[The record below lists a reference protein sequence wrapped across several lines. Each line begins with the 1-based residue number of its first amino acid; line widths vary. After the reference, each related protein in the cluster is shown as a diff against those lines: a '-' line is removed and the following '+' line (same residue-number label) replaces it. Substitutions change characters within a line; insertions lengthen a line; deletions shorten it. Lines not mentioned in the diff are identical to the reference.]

1 MRYETVIRVIAESKM
16 CVVPNKTF
24 SAPPALPLARLAS
37 RSDELLII
45 HAVATSRM
53 TADQQG
59 LRSRRSPPSWEEPH
73 EEPMEEPGMNFC
85 E

>member
-37 RSDELLII
+37 RSDELSSMF
-45 HAVATSRM
+45 ATSRM
-53 TADQQG
+53 TADRRG
-59 LRSRRSPPSWEEPH
+59 SGHAGAHRLKSRMKSRA
-73 EEPMEEPGMNFC
+73 
-85 E
+85 